1 MEWFAMSNLLPNNN
15 MKFALIA
22 MAGVIATATATFSTT
37 VPPRPLPD
45 LVKAADHVLI
55 GTVVN
60 VDMVDAKGNPITNN
74 NARTGPGIG
83 NVIRLH
89 VVVEES
95 GVLKTNAK
103 AVPQTIVIRHWT
115 EWHFSLGQWKSEAL
129 DKRYIFLLK
138 GEDYQWVYP
147 MGFLRDP
154 SEKDEILRLL
164 GK

>member
-1 MEWFAMSNLLPNNN
+1 
-15 MKFALIA
+15 MKIALVA
-22 MAGVIATATATFSTT
+22 LAGALVMTTATFSTT

-55 GTVVN
+55 GKVVN
-60 VDMVDAKGNPITNN
+60 VDMVDAKGNPIVNN
-74 NARTGPGIG
+74 DARTGPGEG

-89 VVVEES
+89 VVVEEN
-95 GVLKTNAK
+95 GVLKTTAK
-103 AVPQTIVIRHWT
+103 AVPRTIVIRLWT
-115 EWHFSLGQWKSEAL
+115 EWHFSLGQWKTEAL

-138 GEDYQWVYP
+138 GDDFQWVYP

-154 SEKDEILRLL
+154 SEKDEILKLL